1 MGYDCGHPG
10 GTGHPHPGQR
20 KDKTNN
26 QTLPSPSDKRPLTGH
41 TVDLVAHHVLSSG
54 TFHPGRDSVRDA
66 FFSLLRK
73 LTYRI
78 TRAFLIEEATIVK
91 RVLKAK
97 TAGKK

>member
-1 MGYDCGHPG
+1 M
-10 GTGHPHPGQR
+10 
-20 KDKTNN
+20 DKANI
-26 QTLPSPSDKRPLTGH
+26 QTLPSPSDKRPSTGH

-54 TFHPGRDSVRDA
+54 TFHPDA
-66 FFSLLRK
+66 IAFAMLSFSLLRK